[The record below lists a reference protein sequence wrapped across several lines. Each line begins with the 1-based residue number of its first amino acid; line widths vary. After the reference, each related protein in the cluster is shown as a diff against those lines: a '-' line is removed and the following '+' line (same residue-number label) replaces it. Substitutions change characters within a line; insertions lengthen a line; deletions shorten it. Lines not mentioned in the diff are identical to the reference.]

1 MSYKTLLVDIEDGT
15 CRITLDR
22 PDVLNA
28 LSLELLSELQ
38 IALKEASEN
47 KEIRAVL
54 LTGAGRGFC
63 SGADLANTNVG
74 GNIGE
79 IIEGSYNPV
88 VRLIATMQKPV
99 IAAVNGIAA
108 GAGMSLALCCDVRL
122 LSSEAAFTLGFT
134 GIALVMDASASYF
147 LPRLV
152 GRSRAL
158 EMAYTNRKVG
168 AEEAQRLGL
177 GEMLIPAEQFEAQ
190 AWGMAK
196 KLATGPTKSFG
207 LIKQQINASPHNDLE
222 GQLKLEAQLQTVAAR
237 SHDALE
243 GVTAFKEK
251 RAPVFK
257 GR

>member
-1 MSYKTLLVDIEDGT
+1 MSYKTLLVDTEDSA
-15 CRITLDR
+15 CRITLNR

-38 IALKEASEN
+38 TALSKASED
-47 KEIRAVL
+47 KSIRAVL

-63 SGADLANTNVG
+63 SGADLASTSVS

-79 IIEGSYNPV
+79 IVEGCYNPV
-88 VRLIATMQKPV
+88 VRLIANMKKPV
-99 IAAVNGIAA
+99 VAGVNGIAA

-122 LSSEAAFTLGFT
+122 LSSEAAFALGFT
-134 GIALVMDASASYF
+134 GIALVMDASSSYF

-158 EMAYTNRKVG
+158 EMAYTNRKIG
-168 AEEAQRLGL
+168 AEEAQQLGL

-190 AWGMAK
+190 AWGMVK
-196 KLATGPTKSFG
+196 QLATGPTKSFG

-222 GQLKLEAQLQTVAAR
+222 GQLQLEAELQSEAAR
-237 SHDALE
+237 SRDAAE

-251 RAPVFK
+251 RKPNFK
-257 GR
+257 GE